1 MKVTID
7 IPNFDGE
14 GVDVIWDKNAN
25 YEIMVEGDE
34 VMICAN
40 KEALM
45 SIAKQ
50 MLYLAQSDIP
60 LYAHVHYNAFFTGE
74 VLSKYELGIEKKDI

>member
-34 VMICAN
+34 VIIRAN

-50 MLYLAQSDIP
+50 MIYLAQDDMP
-60 LYAHVHYNAFFTGE
+60 PYAHIHYNAFFTGE
-74 VLSKYELGIEKKDI
+74 VVSKYDLGIEKDSI